1 VTDLSGT
8 GPLAGIRVLD
18 LSSVVMGPY
27 AARLLADQGA
37 EVLKVEPPEGDVL
50 RRAGQGGAMF
60 AHLNRGKRAVALD
73 LKSPA
78 GRAALRRLAA
88 GADVLLHNMRADAA
102 TRLGLRRE
110 ALREANPRLIVASA
124 VGYGSGGPYAARP
137 AYDDLIQAASGLAE
151 IMGRVSPDGEP
162 RYVPLTLSDRVVGI
176 QLAQAVT
183 AALLARERGAEPAEI
198 EVPMFE
204 TFAEFVLGDHLGGL
218 SFDPPRGDPHYPRL
232 MTPQRRPYRT
242 RDGHVAVLL
251 YNDAH
256 WRRFFRAAGR
266 EAEMEAD
273 PRLRDHAGR
282 TADFGHAY
290 GRVGEILAGRTT
302 AEWLDLLCALDI
314 PAAPV
319 NGVAALLEDPHLRA
333 VGFWREVPLPGGG
346 TLRSTAPVGRWDG
359 AEGPALHPPPAL
371 PDADPEEAAWTSR

>member
-1 VTDLSGT
+1 MPPA

-18 LSSVVMGPY
+18 CSSVVMGPY

-73 LKSPA
+73 LKAPE
-78 GRAALRRLAA
+78 GQAALRRLAA

-110 ALREANPRLIVASA
+110 ALREVNPRLIVASA
-124 VGYGSGGPYAARP
+124 VGYGAGGPYEARP
-137 AYDDLIQAASGLAE
+137 AYDDLIQAASGLAD

-176 QLAQAVT
+176 QLAQAIT
-183 AALLARERGAEPAEI
+183 AALFARERGAEGTEI

-204 TFAEFVLGDHLGGL
+204 TFADLVLGDHLGWL
-218 SFDPPRGDPHYPRL
+218 SFEPPRGGPHYPRL

-242 RDGHVAVLL
+242 RDGHIAVLL

-256 WRRFFRAAGR
+256 WHRFFRAVGR

-282 TADFGHAY
+282 TVNFHHAY
-290 GRVGEILAGRTT
+290 GMVGEILAERGT
-302 AEWLDLLCALDI
+302 AEWLRLLCSLDI

-319 NGVAALLEDPHLRA
+319 NGVEALLEDPHLHA
-333 VGFWREVPLPGGG
+333 VGFWREAPLPNGG
-346 TLRSTAPVGRWDG
+346 TLRSTAPVGRWAG
-359 AEGPALHPPPAL
+359 QPETPLRPPPEL
-371 PDADPEEAAWTSR
+371 PGNDPEEATWISR

>member
-1 VTDLSGT
+1 MSGK

-18 LSSVVMGPY
+18 CSSVVMGPY

-73 LKSPA
+73 LKSEE
-78 GRAALRRLAA
+78 GQAALRRLAS
-88 GADVLLHNMRADAA
+88 GADVLLHNMRPEAA
-102 TRLGLRRE
+102 ARLGLRQKT
-110 ALREANPRLIVASA
+110 LRGVNPRLIVASA

-183 AALLARERGAEPAEI
+183 AALLARERGGEAAEI

-218 SFDPPRGDPHYPRL
+218 SFEPPRGDPHYPRL
-232 MTPQRRPYRT
+232 MTPERRPYRT
-242 RDGHVAVLL
+242 RDGHIAVLL

-256 WRRFFRAAGR
+256 WRRFFRAVGR
-266 EAEMEAD
+266 EAELDAD
-273 PRLRDHAGR
+273 PRLRDHSSRA
-282 TADFGHAY
+282 ANFGHAY
-290 GRVGEILAGRTT
+290 GLVGAILAERGT
-302 AEWLDLLCALDI
+302 ADWMELLCSLDI

-319 NGVAALLEDPHLRA
+319 NGVRALLEDPHLQA
-333 VGFWREVPLPGGG
+333 VGFWREAPLPEGG
-346 TLRSTAPVGRWDG
+346 TLRSTAAVGNWAGEVR
-359 AEGPALHPPPAL
+359 PALQPPPEL
-371 PDADPEEAAWTSR
+371 PDGDDEVVTWTSH

>member
-1 VTDLSGT
+1 MPL
-8 GPLAGIRVLD
+8 PLAGIRVLD
-18 LSSVVMGPY
+18 CSSVVMGPY

-73 LKSPA
+73 LKA
-78 GRAALRRLAA
+78 AEGKAALRRLAE

-102 TRLGLRRE
+102 ARLGLTRE
-110 ALREANPRLIVASA
+110 ALRGVNPRLIVASA
-124 VGYGSGGPYAARP
+124 VGYGAGGPYSARP
-137 AYDDLIQAASGLAE
+137 AYDDLIQAASGLADV
-151 IMGRVSPDGEP
+151 MGRVSPDGEP

-183 AALLARERGAEPAEI
+183 AALFARERGGEGAEI
-198 EVPMFE
+198 EIPMFE
-204 TFAEFVLGDHLGGL
+204 TFADLVLGDHLGGL
-218 SFDPPRGDPHYPRL
+218 SFDPPQGGPHYPRL

-242 RDGHVAVLL
+242 RDGHIAVLL

-256 WRRFFRAAGR
+256 WRRFFRAVGR
-266 EAEMEAD
+266 EPEMEAD

-282 TADFGHAY
+282 TANFHHAY
-290 GRVGEILAGRTT
+290 GLVGEILAERGT
-302 AEWLDLLCALDI
+302 AEWLELLCGLDI

-319 NGVAALLEDPHLRA
+319 NSVEALLDDPHLRA
-333 VGFWREVPLPGGG
+333 VGYWREAALPEGC
-346 TLRSTAPVGRWDG
+346 TLRSTAPVGRWAGQED
-359 AEGPALHPPPAL
+359 APLRPSPDLPANG
-371 PDADPEEAAWTSR
+371 DEEIAWTSR

>member
-1 VTDLSGT
+1 MGLPSP

-18 LSSVVMGPY
+18 CSSVVMGPY

-73 LKSPA
+73 LKSEA
-78 GRAALRRLAA
+78 GQVALRRLAA

-102 TRLGLRRE
+102 ARLGLRRD
-110 ALREANPRLIVASA
+110 ALRNVNPRLIVASA
-124 VGYGSGGPYAARP
+124 VGYGAGGPYAARP

-151 IMGRVSPDGEP
+151 IMGRVSPNGEP

-176 QLAQAVT
+176 HLAQAVT
-183 AALLARERGAEPAEI
+183 AALFARERGAEGAEI

-204 TFAEFVLGDHLGGL
+204 TFAELVLGDHLGGL
-218 SFDPPRGDPHYPRL
+218 SFDPPCGGPHYPRL

-242 RDGHVAVLL
+242 RDGHIAVLL

-256 WRRFFRAAGR
+256 WRRFFRAVGR
-266 EAEMEAD
+266 EAELDSD
-273 PRLRDHAGR
+273 PRLRDHAAR
-282 TADFGHAY
+282 TANFHHAY
-290 GRVGEILAGRTT
+290 GLVGEILAGRNT
-302 AEWLDLLCALDI
+302 AEWLDLLCGLDI

-319 NGVAALLEDPHLRA
+319 NGVEALLEDPHLRA
-333 VGFWREVPLPGGG
+333 VGFWREARLPQGG
-346 TLRSTAPVGRWDG
+346 TLRSTAPVGRWAG
-359 AEGPALHPPPAL
+359 QAESALRPPPELPGPA
-371 PDADPEEAAWTSR
+371 DEEVAWTSR